1 MRFVCIYLLTL
12 CKTCLLGSMLDLPI
26 FVVVS
31 SSFWDYCNSYY
42 HLVVIFIILSFIER
56 DYWQKF
62 FTLYYSAKLSTSK
75 QWKMPKFI
83 RILNMGSFIFFITWS
98 TIFKTKFQMHQ
109 TNFRTAA
116 CSGISLHL
124 KKCMAS
130 ITAWKVSLFGVFLV
144 LNSGIRTEYGER
156 YVEYGEILP
165 ISLSSVR
172 MREVMDQKNSKYGPF
187 SRSVPYRRQLSYH
200 QMIYSLCR
208 IICWLLSRQKQLM

>member
-83 RILNMGSFIFFITWS
+83 RILNMESFVFLITWS

-208 IICWLLSRQKQLM
+208 IICWLKKKKKQLM

>member
-56 DYWQKF
+56 DCWQKF

-83 RILNMGSFIFFITWS
+83 RILNMGSFIFLITWS

-144 LNSGIRTEYGER
+144 LNSGIRTEYGE
-156 YVEYGEILP
+156 ILP

-172 MREVMDQKNSKYGPF
+172 IREVMDQKNSKYGPF